1 MEISESGL
9 KTRQLTTCTLHA
21 FSCPRGMEPDYRRCI
36 CVKAT
41 SSQVQQQ
48 PYNPKQRQLPSQVP
62 QPGSCPSDRASY
74 DSNARTCRCFD
85 TAMVYDPNLLTCA
98 QPDAC
103 PYGAVRLGVDG
114 CLCIDPNLV
123 FAAASSQCVRMVTI
137 VNAQCYKIV
146 IQGNMRPAIR
156 KQQPVLIQSGVIFHN
171 DKAPVHTARM
181 VSELLVEYEWSVL
194 GHPSCFM

>member
-48 PYNPKQRQLPSQVP
+48 PYNPQHRQLPSQVP
-62 QPGSCPSDRASY
+62 QPGCCPSDMASY

-85 TAMVYDPNLLTCA
+85 TGMVYDPNLLTCGFLRKFNA
-98 QPDAC
+98 EATKVEKARGRERG
-103 PYGAVRLGVDG
+103 PYSMLRLSAKGPV
-114 CLCIDPNLV
+114 PSN
-123 FAAASSQCVRMVTI
+123 SI
-137 VNAQCYKIV
+137 VEV
-146 IQGNMRPAIR
+146 
-156 KQQPVLIQSGVIFHN
+156 
-171 DKAPVHTARM
+171 
-181 VSELLVEYEWSVL
+181 ELRFL
-194 GHPSCFM
+194 